1 MNVFDIETSPA
12 AAEVL
17 ERVKPKFEAARNL
30 KDPEK
35 IAAAV
40 AEKEATWRDMA
51 ALDAT
56 TANVL
61 CVGIASGLASIRII
75 EGEERDLLRDFW
87 QWIQDRI
94 GAGEQVVG
102 FNVYGFDLPMMIRRS
117 WILGVPVPRV
127 LRKGRY
133 WHDNIIDVMD
143 VWTCGNRDQRISLD
157 NLSKAL
163 GIGEKNGSGKD
174 FATLWRTD
182 RHQAI
187 AYLKQDLS
195 LTRKV
200 AERVLGIQ
208 GFAKRETP
216 ELIPA

>member
-1 MNVFDIETSPA
+1 VNLFDVETGPSSP
-12 AAEVL
+12 EVL

-30 KDPEK
+30 KDPAK

-40 AEKEATWRDMA
+40 AEKEETWRDMA

-56 TANVL
+56 TGTVL
-61 CVGIASGLASIRII
+61 CVGVASGSSVRII

-87 QWIQDRI
+87 QWLTERI
-94 GAGEQVVG
+94 GAGEQVAG
-102 FNVYGFDLPMMIRRS
+102 FNIYGFDLPMLIRRS
-117 WILGVPVPRV
+117 WILGVSVPRSI
-127 LRKGRY
+127 RKGRY
-133 WHDNIIDVMD
+133 WHDNLIDVMD

-163 GIGEKNGSGKD
+163 GVGEKNGSGKD
-174 FATLWRTD
+174 FAALWASD
-182 RHQAI
+182 RIQAI

-208 GFAKRETP
+208 SVRREQP
-216 ELIPA
+216 ELVTV